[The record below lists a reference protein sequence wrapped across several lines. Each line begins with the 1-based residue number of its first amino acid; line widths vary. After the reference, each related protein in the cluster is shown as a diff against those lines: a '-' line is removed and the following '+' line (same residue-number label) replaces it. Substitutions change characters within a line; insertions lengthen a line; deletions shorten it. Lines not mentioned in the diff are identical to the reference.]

1 MTGSIAKAYTAIGGL
16 HCNCLNSHWT
26 ALTITPTTSWPGRI
40 SVLRRFRK
48 IKQIL
53 PCVWIE
59 LWQIKKLWKL
69 IQIWQKPII
78 WSVSCRL
85 NQIWPQATKKPL
97 LKDLPGHQLRLARQD
112 QGRRFKILAWERGWA
127 RNPWRHIMQNVLALI
142 YHPHFTTWVLVCVKG
157 TNSLCAVP
165 RHGQEYCHIVLFCM
179 VLRSIAWYCV
189 TYFTQYRG
197 PLIL

>member
-16 HCNCLNSHWT
+16 HCNCLNSLWT

-78 WSVSCRL
+78 WSVSCRFS
-85 NQIWPQATKKPL
+85 QIWPQATKTLVEGFAPPAQAGTPGSREEVQNPGVRTRVSSKSLTPHHA
-97 LKDLPGHQLRLARQD
+97 KCARPDLPPTLHHLSACVRQGHQFSMCCAQ
-112 QGRRFKILAWERGWA
+112 AWTR
-127 RNPWRHIMQNVLALI
+127 VLS
-142 YHPHFTTWVLVCVKG
+142 YCPVLYG
-157 TNSLCAVP
+157 
-165 RHGQEYCHIVLFCM
+165 
-179 VLRSIAWYCV
+179 IA
-189 TYFTQYRG
+189 
-197 PLIL
+197 